1 MQLFREG
8 ENCWCIARAER
19 TACLVDGKD
28 YFATV
33 RRAILQAEHSIFIL
47 GWDINSRFA
56 LVREP
61 VDDDMPVELR
71 DLLNAAA
78 RAKPD
83 LNIYIVCWDFAALLA
98 LDREWLPEYRFNWR
112 THKRVNFRLQEAV
125 TGASHHQKVVVI
137 DDALAF
143 SGGLDLTFGR
153 WDSPAHDLNDS
164 RRRDT
169 DTGPVP
175 RPYHDVQM
183 MVSGPCAAALGAL
196 ARQRWRDATGEELP
210 GPAPGK
216 SLWLEGI
223 EAEFQDVDVAI
234 SLTFAANGREQVRQV
249 ERIYLDMIE
258 AAERYIYIENQY
270 LTADKIGD
278 ALVASLGREQGPE
291 IIVVTPYNT
300 NGWLSQYTMD
310 VLRSRMLRRLRQA
323 DTHGRLRVWYPHLP
337 GAGEEMALN
346 VHAKVMVVDDR
357 MLRVGS
363 ANLNNRSM
371 GLDSEC
377 DLTLLAPDQASRR
390 AVQDFRNRLLA
401 EHLDVEQAEVARQY
415 RDRSSLIAA
424 IEALQG
430 RPRSLRKLAPQVS
443 EEVEQNLPA
452 KALID
457 PEAPVDGERLR
468 DLLVPKAAR
477 RSTASRV
484 LLGLLALTV
493 ILVMAA
499 LWRWSPLVE
508 VVDAQTL
515 STKIRDIHGSLLGP
529 LAAIVIV
536 MVGSLIAI
544 PVTLLIVACMLVF
557 GGLAGAVYGLT
568 GAMLSAVVAYVAG
581 QYLGRNTIRR
591 LAGPRL
597 NHISKRLANRG
608 ILTVVVIRLIP
619 IAPFV
624 VVNLVAGVSHI
635 RLRDFII
642 GSAIGMLPATVA
654 LALITEGVLRAAQ
667 QPTIYHLSLV
677 ALVLLA
683 LAGGGLVLRHWLLN
697 QKQRQS

>member
-1 MQLFREG
+1 MELFREND
-8 ENCWCIARAER
+8 NCWRVARAER
-19 TACLVDGKD
+19 VACLIDGAA
-28 YFATV
+28 YFAAV
-33 RRAILQAEHSIFIL
+33 RQAILRAEHSIFIL

-56 LVREP
+56 LVRGA
-61 VDDDMPVELR
+61 VDDGMPVELR
-71 DLLNAAA
+71 DLLNAVA
-78 RAKPD
+78 RDRPD
-83 LNIYIVCWDFAALLA
+83 LDVYILAWDFAALLA

-112 THKRVNFRLQEAV
+112 THKRVRFQLQEAV

-143 SGGLDLTFGR
+143 SGGLDLTLGR
-153 WDSPAHDLNDS
+153 WDTPAHDLNDT

-169 DTGPVP
+169 DGGPLP

-183 MVSGPCAAALGAL
+183 VVSGPCAAALGAL
-196 ARQRWRDATGEELP
+196 ARQRWHDATGERLSA
-210 GPAPGK
+210 PAEGK
-216 SLWLEGI
+216 SLWLESV
-223 EAEFQDVDVAI
+223 EAEFHDIDIAI
-234 SLTFAANGREQVRQV
+234 SLTQAAKGRRQVRQV
-249 ERIYLDMIE
+249 ERLYLDMIE
-258 AAERYIYIENQY
+258 AAEHYIYIENQY
-270 LTADKIGD
+270 LTADRIGA
-278 ALVASLGREQGPE
+278 ALVASLGREHGPE

-310 VLRSRMLRRLRQA
+310 VLRSRMLRRLRES
-323 DTHGRLRVWYPHLP
+323 DKHGRLRVYYPHLP
-337 GAGEEMALN
+337 DAGEEMAIN
-346 VHAKVMVVDDR
+346 VHANVVVADDR
-357 MLRVGS
+357 MLRIGS

-377 DLTLLAPDQASRR
+377 DLTLLASDQASRR
-390 AVQDFRNRLLA
+390 AVQGFRNRLLA

-415 RDRSSLIAA
+415 RDRSALIAA

-430 RPRSLRKLAPQVS
+430 RPRSLRKLEPQVS
-443 EEVEQNLPA
+443 EEVEQNLPD

-493 ILVMAA
+493 ILAMAA
-499 LWRWSPLVE
+499 VWRWSPLAE
-508 VVDAQTL
+508 VIDAQTL
-515 STKIRDIHGSLLGP
+515 STKIRDIHGSLVGP
-529 LAAIVIV
+529 LAAIAIV
-536 MVGSLIAI
+536 MIGSLIAI

-557 GGLAGAVYGLT
+557 GGLAGGVYGLT
-568 GAMLSAVVAYVAG
+568 GAMLSAVAAYVAG
-581 QYLGRNTIRR
+581 RYLGQNTLRR

-608 ILTVVVIRLIP
+608 ILAVVIVRLIP

-635 RLRDFII
+635 RLRDFTI
-642 GSAIGMLPATVA
+642 GSVIGMLPATVA

-667 QPTIYHLSLV
+667 QPTLYHLSLV
-677 ALVLLA
+677 VLVLALLA
-683 LAGGGLVLRHWLLN
+683 AGGLLLRHWLLN
-697 QKQRQS
+697 QKQHQP